1 MTVDLS
7 DIRRAADLLIG
18 QIERTPFSEART
30 LGGMFG
36 CSVFLKFENLQFTAS
51 FKERGAFV
59 KLSALTVQERAR
71 GVIACSAGNHAQGVA
86 YHAKRLGIPA
96 TIVMPEGTPF
106 NKVRQTRAHGAT
118 VVLKGADV
126 ADANDI
132 ATALAAKDNLV
143 FVHPYDDPAI
153 IAGQGTVAL
162 EMLQERPDL
171 DALVVPI
178 GGGGLI
184 AGIATAAKALKPEI
198 EIIGV
203 EAALFPSM
211 YQATHNL
218 KIEAGGQT
226 IAEGI
231 AVRRPGAL
239 TRPIVE
245 RLVDEIMLADE
256 TAIER
261 AVQMLLEIEKTVC
274 EGAGAAGVAA
284 LIPRP
289 RRLQNKKVGVVL
301 TGGNIDSRLLSSIL
315 MRGLVRAGQLVRL
328 RVEISDSPGQL
339 ALIAQLIGAAGGNI
353 VEVYH
358 QRLFHDV
365 PVKMADLDVVV
376 ETRDAA
382 HVVEILQM
390 LKEKGF
396 RGQLLSNMAREDTD

>member
-7 DIRRAADLLIG
+7 DIQRAAGLLIG

-30 LGGMFG
+30 LGSMFG
-36 CSVFLKFENLQFTAS
+36 CSLFLKFENLQFTAS
-51 FKERGAFV
+51 FKERGAYV
-59 KLSALTVQERAR
+59 KLAALTAQERAR

-86 YHAKRLGIPA
+86 YHARRLGIPA

-126 ADANDI
+126 ADANDV
-132 ATALAAKDNLV
+132 ATALATKDNLV

-184 AGIATAAKALKPEI
+184 AGIAIAAKALKPEI

-289 RRLQNKKVGVVL
+289 GRLQNKKVGVVL

-396 RGQLLSNMAREDTD
+396 RGQLLSNMAREDTE

>member
-1 MTVDLS
+1 L
-7 DIRRAADLLIG
+7 
-18 QIERTPFSEART
+18 
-30 LGGMFG
+30 
-36 CSVFLKFENLQFTAS
+36 FLKFENLQFTAS
-51 FKERGAFV
+51 FKERGAFN
-59 KLSALTVQERAR
+59 KLQALTADERKR

-96 TIVMPEGTPF
+96 TIVMPEATPF
-106 NKVRQTRAHGAT
+106 NKVRQTKTHDAK

-126 ADANDI
+126 ADATDV
-132 ATALAAKDNLV
+132 ALEIAAKENLV

-162 EMLQERPDL
+162 EMLAERPDL
-171 DALVVPI
+171 DVLLVPI

-184 AGIATAAKALKPEI
+184 AGMATAAKALKPSI

-231 AVRRPGAL
+231 AVRRPGTL

-245 RLVDEIMLADE
+245 KLVREILLADE

-274 EGAGAAGVAA
+274 EGAGAAGIAA
-284 LIPRP
+284 LIAHPGRF
-289 RRLQNKKVGVVL
+289 QGKKVGVVL
-301 TGGNIDSRLLSSIL
+301 SGGNIDSRLLSSIL

-328 RVEISDSPGQL
+328 RVEISDTPGQL
-339 ALIAQLIGAAGGNI
+339 AHIAQLIGNAGGNI

-365 PVKMADLDVVV
+365 PVKMADLDVVC

-382 HVVEILQM
+382 HVVEILQL
-390 LKEKGF
+390 LKSKGY
-396 RGQLLSNMAREDTD
+396 RGQLLSNLSHEDSE

>member
-1 MTVDLS
+1 MTVGLS
-7 DIRRAADLLIG
+7 DIQRAASLLSG

-30 LGGMFG
+30 LGAMFG
-36 CSVFLKFENLQFTAS
+36 CTLFLKFENLQFTAS
-51 FKERGAFV
+51 FKERGAYV
-59 KLSALTVQERAR
+59 KLAALTAQERAR

-106 NKVRQTRAHGAT
+106 NKVRQTRTHGAT
-118 VVLKGADV
+118 VVLQGADV
-126 ADANDI
+126 AEADDI
-132 ATALAAKDNLV
+132 ATALAAKDDLV
-143 FVHPYDDPAI
+143 FVHPYDDPTI

-162 EMLQERPDL
+162 EMLHERPDL
-171 DALVVPI
+171 DVLVVPI

-184 AGIATAAKALKPEI
+184 AGMATAAKALKPDI
-198 EIIGV
+198 QIVGV

-245 RLVDEIMLADE
+245 RLVDEILLADE

-274 EGAGAAGVAA
+274 EGAGAAGLAA
-284 LIPRP
+284 LIAHPG
-289 RRLQNKKVGVVL
+289 RLQGKKVGLVL

-328 RVEISDSPGQL
+328 RVEISDTPGQL
-339 ALIAQLIGAAGGNI
+339 ALIAQLVGAAGGNI

-382 HVVEILQM
+382 HVVEILQL
-390 LKEKGF
+390 LKQKGF
-396 RGQLLSNMAREDTD
+396 RGQLLSNMAHEETD

>member
-1 MTVDLS
+1 MTVTLA
-7 DIRRAADLLIG
+7 DIQHAANLLEG

-30 LGGMFG
+30 LGNMFG
-36 CSVFLKFENLQFTAS
+36 CTLFLKFENLQFTAS
-51 FKERGAFV
+51 FKERGAYN
-59 KLSALTVQERAR
+59 KLQGLTAEERKR

-96 TIVMPEGTPF
+96 TIVMPEATPF
-106 NKVRQTRAHGAT
+106 NKVRLTRAHDAK
-118 VVLKGADV
+118 VILKGADV
-126 ADANDI
+126 ADANDV
-132 ATALAAKDNLV
+132 ALAIAETENLV

-162 EMLQERPDL
+162 EMLAERPDL
-171 DALVVPI
+171 DALLVPI

-184 AGIATAAKALKPEI
+184 AGMAVAAKALKPNI
-198 EIIGV
+198 EIVGV

-231 AVRRPGAL
+231 AVRRPGTR
-239 TRPIVE
+239 TRPV
-245 RLVDEIMLADE
+245 VDQYVSEILLADE

-261 AVQMLLEIEKTVC
+261 AVQMLLEIEKTVV
-274 EGAGAAGVAA
+274 EGAGAAGIAA
-284 LIPRP
+284 LIAHPDRF
-289 RRLQNKKVGVVL
+289 RGKKVGVVIS
-301 TGGNIDSRLLSSIL
+301 GGNIDSRLLSSIL

-328 RVEISDSPGQL
+328 RVEISDTPGQL
-339 ALIAQLIGAAGGNI
+339 AHIAQLIGAAGGNI

-382 HVVEILQM
+382 HVGEILQLLM
-390 LKEKGF
+390 EKGY
-396 RGQLLSNMAREDTD
+396 RGQLLSNLSHDEND